1 MLDGLDLIESRKID
15 WQNKPIAIIYNP
27 VSGKSRNIRPMI
39 EHRLSEAKIP
49 FEFLATKTYFDPFMF
64 AYTLDMDKYSALVA
78 SGGDGTCH
86 EVVSGML
93 MREDKRTLPMS
104 FFPNGSGDDFCS
116 SMGIYSVDHALDY
129 IISART
135 IQIDTVKVLLDT
147 DSEESLPQGAENIR
161 QKASKMRYMNINA
174 AISMPAKI
182 NAGAQ
187 PYKGCCGKNSY
198 VISTLIEACKGNFIR
213 DIFEI
218 DIDGTVLDIE

>member
-1 MLDGLDLIESRKID
+1 
-15 WQNKPIAIIYNP
+15 
-27 VSGKSRNIRPMI
+27 MI
-39 EHRLSEAKIP
+39 EHRLGEAKIP
-49 FEFLATKTYFDPFMF
+49 FEFLATQKYFDPFMF

-86 EVVSGML
+86 EVVNGML
-93 MREDKRTLPMS
+93 QREDGKTLPMS

-147 DSEESLPQGAENIR
+147 DSQDDLPKGAENIGE
-161 QKASKMRYMNINA
+161 KASKMRYMNINA

-182 NAGAQ
+182 NAGA
-187 PYKGCCGKNSY
+187 
-198 VISTLIEACKGNFIR
+198 
-213 DIFEI
+213 
-218 DIDGTVLDIE
+218 